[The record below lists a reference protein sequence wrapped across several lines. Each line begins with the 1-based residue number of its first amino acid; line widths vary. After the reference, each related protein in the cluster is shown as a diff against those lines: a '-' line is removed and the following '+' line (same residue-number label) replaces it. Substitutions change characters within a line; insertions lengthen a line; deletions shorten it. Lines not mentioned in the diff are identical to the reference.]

1 MRLAAQAGI
10 PNLRLY
16 IMIGLPTEVDEDI
29 DAIAEMALRVLACME
44 EAGSKGKLTLSVNPF
59 VPKPFTPFQWLPMA
73 DKKVIQQRLR
83 RLESLLKSQRRIEIL
98 SEPPREAYVQAVLA
112 RGDRRLAPVLAA
124 AAAKGGWRRF
134 TACLKD
140 AGLA

>member
-1 MRLAAQAGI
+1 
-10 PNLRLY
+10 
-16 IMIGLPTEVDEDI
+16 
-29 DAIAEMALRVLACME
+29 
-44 EAGSKGKLTLSVNPF
+44 
-59 VPKPFTPFQWLPMA
+59 MA
-73 DKKVIQQRLR
+73 DKKVVQQRLR

-140 AGLA
+140 AGLAEESYLYRKRPLDQRRPWAHLDMGFNEDYLWQEWQRAAKEASTKGCFAGCRRCGICKEGREAW